1 MEDLEI
7 KLIVDNKEF
16 ECTLDPD
23 SKIYSKDKISI
34 ISDFVEYSE
43 EEAWM
48 ENEYWTDIYK
58 LINENKNITI
68 KLK

>member
-1 MEDLEI
+1 MKDLEI

-16 ECTLDPD
+16 NCTLDPD

-43 EEAWM
+43 EESWM
-48 ENEYWTDIYK
+48 ESEYWTDIYK